1 MRDVNNETARCAE
14 NNVASQGK
22 STEKSHNTVLNRLF
36 KLYYDDEEK
45 TGWSF
50 RFSELDDCL

>member
-22 STEKSHNTVLNRLF
+22 STEKSH
-36 KLYYDDEEK
+36 
-45 TGWSF
+45 
-50 RFSELDDCL
+50 